1 MQKKSIGKLSKFA
14 VPLVSKGRFFREK
27 KTNLRND
34 FQRDRDRIVHST
46 AFRRLKHK
54 TQVFVNTSG
63 DHFRTRITHSLEV
76 SQIARTLSKYFNLN
90 EDLSETLS
98 LAHDL
103 GHTPFG
109 HAGEEALNKCM
120 KNYGGFDHN
129 IQTLRIIT
137 ILENRYYKFKGLNLS
152 IETIDGL
159 VKHNGPIKDIA
170 KLNKILGKNFF
181 KKKIYFSRN
190 STLEAQIASI
200 SDDIAYNSHDL
211 EDGLKSNLFKLDHLR
226 NIPILNKIIIK
237 HIKNLKKH
245 SIDLII
251 RQIIREIINEMVS
264 DVIKTTKKNI
274 ILNKIKNL
282 NDIYKTKNQLVAF
295 SKEMQIFDK
304 KIKNFLRSK
313 MYFHKKVN
321 SKTNYGRKVIT
332 KLFVKIKSNPKKYI
346 NIKKYSNSN
355 IERTISD
362 YIAGM
367 TDRYAI
373 NLYNQIK

>member
-1 MQKKSIGKLSKFA
+1 MQKKSTVKLSKFA
-14 VPLVSKGRFFREK
+14 VPLESKGRFFKEK
-27 KTNLRND
+27 KNDLRND
-34 FQRDRDRIVHST
+34 FQRDRDRIIHST

-109 HAGEEALNKCM
+109 HAGEEALNDCM

-129 IQTLRIIT
+129 IQTLRIVT
-137 ILENRYYKFKGLNLS
+137 ILENRYYDFKGLNLS

-159 VKHNGPIKDIA
+159 IKHNGPVEDVTN
-170 KLNKILGKNFF
+170 LNRILGNNFF
-181 KKKIYFSRN
+181 KKKINFSLN
-190 STLEAQIASI
+190 SSLEAQIASI

-211 EDGLKSNLFKLDHLR
+211 EDGLKSNLFDLNHLT
-226 NIPILNKIIIK
+226 NIPVLNKIILK
-237 HIKNLKKH
+237 HKKKLKRY
-245 SIDLII
+245 SIDLVI
-251 RQIIREIINEMVS
+251 RQIIRETINQMVS
-264 DVIKTTKKNI
+264 DVISTTKKNI
-274 ILNKIKNL
+274 RSHKIKNL
-282 NDIYKTKNQLVAF
+282 NDIYRTKKQLVAF
-295 SKEMQIFDK
+295 SQHMQIFDK
-304 KIKNFLRSK
+304 KIKSFLKQK
-313 MYFHKKVN
+313 MYFHKKVKF
-321 SKTNYGRKVIT
+321 KTNYGRKIIT
-332 KLFVKIKSNPKKYI
+332 RLFSQIKKNPKKYI

-355 IERTISD
+355 IERIICD

-373 NLYNQIK
+373 NLYNQL

>member
-1 MQKKSIGKLSKFA
+1 MQKKSIGNLSKFA
-14 VPLVSKGRFFREK
+14 VPIKSKGRFFGEN
-27 KTNLRND
+27 KTDLRND
-34 FQRDRDRIVHST
+34 FQRDRDRIIHST

-76 SQIARTLSKYFNLN
+76 SQIARTLSKFFNLN
-90 EDLSETLS
+90 EDLAETLS

-109 HAGEEALNKCM
+109 HAGEEALNYCM

-152 IETIDGL
+152 IETLDGL
-159 VKHNGPIKDIA
+159 IKHNGPVKDLS
-170 KLNKILGKNFF
+170 KFNKILGNNFF
-181 KKKIYFSRN
+181 KNKINFYLN
-190 STLEAQIASI
+190 SSLEAQIASI

-211 EDGLKSNLFKLDHLR
+211 EDGLKSNLFDLNQLK
-226 NIPILNKIIIK
+226 NIPVLNKIISK
-237 HIKNLKKH
+237 HIRKLKKY

-251 RQIIREIINEMVS
+251 RQIIREIINVMVS
-264 DVIKTTKKNI
+264 DVIETTKKNI
-274 ILNKIKNL
+274 RMRKIKNL
-282 NDIYKTKNQLVAF
+282 NDIYKAKNQLVNF
-295 SKEMQIFDK
+295 SKKMQIFDK
-304 KIKNFLRSK
+304 KIKNFLKQK
-313 MYFHKKVN
+313 MYFHKKVY
-321 SKTNYGRKVIT
+321 SKTNYGRKVI
-332 KLFVKIKSNPKKYI
+332 KILFSQIKKDPKKYI

-355 IERTISD
+355 IERIICD

-373 NLYNQIK
+373 NLYNQI